1 MKMKKPMPKGAVP
14 ALIVV
19 GGLLALFAGWKVVVS
34 PVKKHIAAIVAETQ
48 STQQQIADRIA
59 QSHTATTATAAP
71 QIHVADIYRIAKAMP
86 SITDM
91 PDILLELD
99 QTALAA
105 GVSLQSISPGTPAV
119 GTAGYSTIPLSLNA
133 SGDFYQITDL
143 LYRLRNLVA
152 VRNGALDA
160 SGRLFSV
167 DSVSLSP
174 TGARQLN
181 ASVNLETYVYG
192 AVSATGATQAPA
204 TTSTTTTTSTD
215 TTSTTTTTPSSTGT
229 TAAGG
234 QP

>member
-1 MKMKKPMPKGAVP
+1 MKMKKPLPKGAVP

-19 GGLLALFAGWKVVVS
+19 GGLLALFVGWKVVVS
-34 PVKKHIAAIVAETQ
+34 PVKKHIAAIEAETQ

-59 QSHTATTATAAP
+59 QSHAATTATAAP

-99 QTALAA
+99 QTALAS
-105 GVSLQSISPGTPAV
+105 GVSLQSISPGTPAA

-133 SGDFYQITDL
+133 TGDFYQITDL

-167 DSVSLSP
+167 NSVSLSP
-174 TGARQLN
+174 TGARELN
-181 ASVNLETYVYG
+181 ASVSLDTYVYG
-192 AVSATGATQAPA
+192 AVSTTGAAQAPA
-204 TTSTTTTTSTD
+204 TTSTTSTTSTTTSA
-215 TTSTTTTTPSSTGT
+215 TTTTPSSTGT
-229 TAAGG
+229 AAAGA